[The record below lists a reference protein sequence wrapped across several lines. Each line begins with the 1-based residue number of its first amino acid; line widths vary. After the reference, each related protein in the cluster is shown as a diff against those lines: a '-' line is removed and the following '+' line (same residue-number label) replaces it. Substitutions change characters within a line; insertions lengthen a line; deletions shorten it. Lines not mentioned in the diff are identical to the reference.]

1 MQWGAVAPPTARSP
15 RSTMRELPRPVVL
28 LEGFWRPEDGGTV
41 RLYYDWNRD
50 NYDLSLAQPNQTNR
64 NTRFGFKVTGEF

>member
-1 MQWGAVAPPTARSP
+1 
-15 RSTMRELPRPVVL
+15 MRELPRPVVL